1 MGNQMSVVSRIHSA
15 AFAQIEYA
23 HVVAYFRRDLTNPI
37 QLTQCVTER
46 LEDVPGEGE
55 FALVIHSDVE
65 VHEEG
70 ASLKPLMDNFRRLS
84 DGEQVKRVLVTRQRR
99 DAEAKFVDYL
109 WLVEYMAEEVYEVA
123 QDDCRMVSTVRLNG
137 FLPDVAKVNH
147 DEDLKMFMSESSR
160 GREASR
166 DLLDDIVRLM
176 CGCPELYY
184 LLVDIA
190 PMEETG
196 ADGIYHPESHP
207 HVSPRSPARD
217 IEAKKWTRLREKRR
231 DFVRGVFWGNY
242 LGPEMLERLGGK
254 ESFRRRYIEKA
265 KQEVLNWR
273 SLVQDTPHG
282 GLFVKISRDPLDE
295 VDGRIGGELAV
306 WLHDEF
312 RRIGALL

>member
-1 MGNQMSVVSRIHSA
+1 MGKRMSVVSRIHPA
-15 AFAQIEYA
+15 MFAQIEYA

-37 QLTQCVTER
+37 QLMQCVTER
-46 LEDVPGEGE
+46 LEDVPGEGK
-55 FALVIHSDVE
+55 FGLLIHSDVE
-65 VHEEG
+65 VHEES

-84 DGEQVKRVLVTRQRR
+84 DGEQVKSVLVTRQRR
-99 DAEAKFVDYL
+99 GAEAKFVDYL
-109 WLVEYMAEEVYEVA
+109 WLVEYVAEDVYEVA
-123 QDDCRMVSTVRLNG
+123 QHDCHMISTVRLNG
-137 FLPDVAKVNH
+137 FLPDLAKVNQ

-166 DLLDDIVRLM
+166 ELLDDVVRLT
-176 CGCPELYY
+176 CECPELYY

-196 ADGIYHPESHP
+196 AAGIYHPESHP
-207 HVSPRSPARD
+207 HVFPRSLARH
-217 IEAKKWTRLREKRR
+217 IEAKKWNHLREKRR

-242 LGPEMLERLGGK
+242 LSPEMLERLGGK

-265 KQEVLNWR
+265 QQEVLNWR